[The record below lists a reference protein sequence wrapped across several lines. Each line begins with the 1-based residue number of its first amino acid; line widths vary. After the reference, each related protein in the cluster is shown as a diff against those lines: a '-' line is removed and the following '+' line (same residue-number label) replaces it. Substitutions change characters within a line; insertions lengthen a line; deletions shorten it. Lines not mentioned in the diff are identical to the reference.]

1 MLNVRLTLCE
11 RQKKLKYEVP
21 HLKLA
26 TRRRVDKL
34 QVNEFCFCVLQSAGF
49 AGQVL
54 QVDPISVIANN
65 YNIYERSRGKKTSD
79 QLGKKMTRKLK
90 IQLNYSNGMELT
102 QSPIVSK
109 C

>member
-1 MLNVRLTLCE
+1 MRLTLCE
-11 RQKKLKYEVP
+11 WQKKLDYEVP
-21 HLKLA
+21 HLKLE

-34 QVNEFCFCVLQSAGF
+34 QVNEFFCVLQSAGF

-65 YNIYERSRGKKTSD
+65 YNIYERSRQEDFGS
-79 QLGKKMTRKLK
+79 TRKK
-90 IQLNYSNGMELT
+90 DQEETEDTVDSNIMDLT
-102 QSPIVSK
+102 ITIVDCYK